1 MNFELWGVA
10 FEGFGLID
18 IVSIEDDEEL
28 MGNLWEIDGKWRAF
42 GGGKEGLGGRRRCWS
57 FYSLI

>member
-18 IVSIEDDEEL
+18 IVCIEDDEEL
-28 MGNLWEIDGKWRAF
+28 MENGWEMDGKWRDF
-42 GGGKEGLGGRRRCWS
+42 GGGKEARGERCWS
-57 FYSLI
+57 FYF

>member
-18 IVSIEDDEEL
+18 IVSIEDDEGF
-28 MGNLWEIDGKWRAF
+28 MGNGGKWMGN
-42 GGGKEGLGGRRRCWS
+42 GGLLGEERRLGGRGDVGP
-57 FYSLI
+57 LIC